1 MAWPRFSGQGKW
13 SLLEVGGEG
22 DVWGL
27 SPHCPEVWCR
37 VSMSVIDWKLP
48 DPDDKALICGGGFK
62 KG

>member
-1 MAWPRFSGQGKW
+1 MALPRFSGQGKQ

-22 DVWGL
+22 DVWG
-27 SPHCPEVWCR
+27 PHPIILRWYR

-48 DPDDKALICGGGFK
+48 DPEDKVLVCGGGFK